1 MADRAKAI
9 MRWPRGIQLTLPE
22 DFERDAP
29 FKALLRL
36 LHEEGFSELELNI
49 ADPQAADP
57 TRLSDYLARHGF
69 SLTRLATGLAAR
81 LQGLSL
87 STADQAVRRRSVAA
101 CAAMIRAAA
110 RFPAEV
116 IVGFLKGVP
125 EPDAAAAARFQ
136 DSLAELVALIG
147 KSPVPVLLEVTN
159 RSECPVLTIP
169 EEAAAAIAPHPDF
182 GFRPLLDTYHLHR
195 EGLAIPSVLA
205 GIPDLRGSLH
215 LSDDNRRLPGLG
227 HIDFS
232 PIFDALAARA
242 YEGSVVLEGSFG
254 PDPRADI
261 RRSVRC
267 LDSLGRI

>member
-1 MADRAKAI
+1 MH
-9 MRWPRGIQLTLPE
+9 WPRGIQLTLPD

-29 FKALLRL
+29 FAALLRL
-36 LHEEGFSELELNI
+36 LREEGFTELELNI

-57 TRLSDYLARHGF
+57 ARLSDYLARYGF

-87 STADQAVRRRSVAA
+87 STADHAVRRRSVVA

-125 EPDAAAAARFQ
+125 EPDAAGAAARFQ
-136 DSLAELVALIG
+136 SSLAELAALTG
-147 KSPVPVLLEVTN
+147 KSLVPVLLEVTN

-169 EEAAAAIAPHPDF
+169 EEAAAVIALHPDF

-195 EGLAIPSVLA
+195 EGLPISSVLA
-205 GIPDLRGSLH
+205 GVPDLRGSLH

-242 YEGSVVLEGSFG
+242 YEGSLVLEGSFG
-254 PDPRADI
+254 PDPQADI
-261 RRSVRC
+261 RYSARY
-267 LDSLGRI
+267 LGALGRI